1 MKFKVKTG
9 VFSDVDYIFRA
20 KVLKTW
26 TLGPSEAQTRALG
39 FFRFKYKN
47 IKNYKKLD
55 DFDIFCTMLKSVFVL
70 LGGSRGTKTEDSP
83 NFPIRDGNLNEKIDI
98 FEDLAMVSGIDRRY
112 SQLTDMMVHQ
122 NAEFD
127 ERKYWTYGCNC
138 LVLGKL

>member
-1 MKFKVKTG
+1 MK
-9 VFSDVDYIFRA
+9 VF
-20 KVLKTW
+20 KTW
-26 TLGPSEAQTRALG
+26 TLGPSEAQTRALV

-55 DFDIFCTMLKSVFVL
+55 DFDIFCTKLKSVFVL
-70 LGGSRGTKTEDSP
+70 LGGSRGTKTEDLP
-83 NFPIRDGNLNEKIDI
+83 NFLIRDGNLNEKIDI

-138 LVLGKL
+138 LVLGKR